1 MERCC
6 TTAQLRVASLAGIPP
21 AEMRPVVTQ
30 MHTDL
35 HEFNMSQPRATQHCE
50 PLQDDPR
57 FLPHDTFPPDC
68 LCRCFG
74 VLSQHESKLEPDSQL
89 FCSKS
94 A

>member
-50 PLQDDPR
+50 PTSSTALPR
-57 FLPHDTFPPDC
+57 DC
-68 LCRCFG
+68 LYYLTCADDCQR
-74 VLSQHESKLEPDSQL
+74 
-89 FCSKS
+89 
-94 A
+94 